1 MPWGLCHWAYA
12 VGFMPLG
19 LCHWFYAVGFMSLG
33 LCRWVYAIGFM
44 SLGLCHWFY
53 VIEFMSLVLCR
64 RRVCMYVVRVNVA
77 QVNVVRYTVGV
88 PCQLSNYLAFLFNLL
103 LKIFILTVRH
113 TLYLFNLYSYSMV
126 LSVSN
131 IIKTMYSTGL
141 TD

>member
-1 MPWGLCHWAYA
+1 MLLGSCHWVYVIGFMPLGLCHWVYA

-19 LCHWFYAVGFMSLG
+19 LCHW
-33 LCRWVYAIGFM
+33 VYVIGFM
-44 SLGLCHWFY
+44 SLSLCRWFY
-53 VIEFMSLVLCR
+53 VAVGYT
-64 RRVCMYVVRVNVA
+64 CMYIVRVNVA

>member
-1 MPWGLCHWAYA
+1 MSLGLCCWVHAIGFMSLVLCRWVY
-12 VGFMPLG
+12 VIGFMPLG
-19 LCHWFYAVGFMSLG
+19 LCL
-33 LCRWVYAIGFM
+33 GFM

-64 RRVCMYVVRVNVA
+64 RRVYMYVVWVNVA
-77 QVNVVRYTVGV
+77 QVNVIRYTVGV